1 MLILLASLLSACAIY
16 MSLDWPQRSLEA
28 LGSHFST
35 QDIPLTLLMEMVA
48 VCVRQG
54 ASVPHALD
62 QLVLSVDQSWVG
74 L

>member
-1 MLILLASLLSACAIY
+1 
-16 MSLDWPQRSLEA
+16 
-28 LGSHFST
+28 
-35 QDIPLTLLMEMVA
+35 MEMVA

-62 QLVLSVDQSWVG
+62 QLVLSVNQSWVG